1 MVYYSVNRLIDNGLK
16 YRCQQKVNSIEFKRV
31 NINDIESIH
40 KWFNLPHVQQ
50 FYSLRQWT
58 KQEVL
63 QKLTPYITGE
73 KPVFGFIIIINNKP
87 IGYIQLYKIF
97 DFPWDNQDLPNEI
110 INNSAGIDL
119 FIGDAAFLGKGFG
132 YKIIDQFLNEN
143 VWPQFNYCIVD
154 PQINNKPAIR
164 CYEKLG
170 FKQHKIIET
179 KDALNNDTNLML
191 MIKHKDNI
199 LV

>member
-1 MVYYSVNRLIDNGLK
+1 MELEFFNMSIIK
-16 YRCQQKVNSIEFKRV
+16 FQKLSYEDVPMLF
-31 NINDIESIH
+31 
-40 KWFNLPHVQQ
+40 KWFNLSHVQEY
-50 FYSLRQWT
+50 YSLRYWS
-58 KQEVL
+58 KDEVL
-63 QKLTPYITGE
+63 HKLEPYITGE
-73 KPVFGFIIIINNKP
+73 KPVSGFLIKIDDKAV
-87 IGYIQLYKIF
+87 GYIQTYKVI

-119 FIGDAAFLGKGFG
+119 FIGDAALLGKGFG
-132 YKIIDQFLNEN
+132 YKIIDQFLAESI
-143 VWPQFNYCIVD
+143 WPEFNYCIVD

-179 KDALNNDTNLML
+179 KDALNIDTYLML

-199 LV
+199 LA